1 MERPIAAFWQ
11 QAILFRLLLPL
22 CLGITGASY
31 LPPERWKTIAAA
43 ICIACL
49 LLLTLFRD
57 ATHSKTV
64 GFLIFM
70 CCCSLGV
77 WLRCREYRAP
87 DPHTLQASEEPCR
100 CYIIKAFPPKNNYQK
115 FEAII
120 LGNKHVSFQNTT
132 ALLYVAAGNRLASG
146 DSILVPAR
154 WQRIR
159 NSGVPGDFDIAGY
172 YASKQIYLRSFCKMR
187 EVIVFGHNKWRE
199 RNWLQ
204 AIGRHAAAVLDS
216 SIEDRTGKALLKAM
230 LLGDETEI
238 DPETREAYS
247 DTGII
252 HIVSISGA
260 HVALLFALIQYALFW
275 LSGKYKKIYLF
286 LLSSVLI
293 FSYVSMAGAPSS
305 AVRAAAMF
313 FLVQLGILS
322 GQKNNPLNQLCAA
335 AFIMLLFRPLWL
347 YNIGFQLSF
356 LAVSSLMIF
365 YAPLIRL
372 WPAKNKGAI
381 ALRNAIA
388 ASIAAEILVAP
399 LVAYYFHSF
408 PLLFLPANLI
418 AALGMTLLES
428 MGIALL
434 LFHKIGLLASA
445 LADAITVVSQLFHLL
460 IHYLQNASF
469 DALKRIYLS
478 LPALLCCY
486 LLIAASY
493 QIIKRKSRK
502 AFLLVLLCLLALSGF
517 HCRYI
522 FQGSTKE
529 LLVLWWQAKSPNA
542 IVMKSGKARLLQGM
556 NCNQRT
562 VQQLLIAN
570 NARVPDAMLKQGFI
584 VSNKQCILIDSN
596 CLPHTNLHTDIVIL
610 NAAQFVNN
618 PETFL
623 NNLHTK
629 TIVLAKYLP
638 AKSVLD
644 WRNECSSRGIRLH
657 YLPSDGAF
665 VWPAQ

>member
-1 MERPIAAFWQ
+1 
-11 QAILFRLLLPL
+11 
-22 CLGITGASY
+22 
-31 LPPERWKTIAAA
+31 
-43 ICIACL
+43 
-49 LLLTLFRD
+49 
-57 ATHSKTV
+57 
-64 GFLIFM
+64 
-70 CCCSLGV
+70 V

-87 DPHTLQASEEPCR
+87 DPLALRPSDEGSI
-100 CYIIKAFPPKNNYQK
+100 CYITKALPPKNDQRK
-115 FEAII
+115 LEVLI
-120 LGNKHVSFQNTT
+120 LGRGKRPMKKT
-132 ALLYVAAGNRLASG
+132 AAVLYVASGSQLQSG
-146 DSILVPAR
+146 DSLLVPHR
-154 WQRIR
+154 WKRIR

-187 EVIVFGHNKWRE
+187 EVIVCGHNKRLQ

-204 AIGRHAAAVLDS
+204 AISSRAAGVLDR
-216 SIEDRTGKALLKAM
+216 SIQDPTGKALLKAM

-252 HIVSISGA
+252 HIISISGA

-275 LSGKYKKIYLF
+275 VSGKHKKIYLF
-286 LLSSVLI
+286 LLSSILI

-347 YNIGFQLSF
+347 YHIGFQLSF
-356 LAVSSLMIF
+356 LAVSSLMIY

-445 LADAITVVSQLFHLL
+445 LADAITVISQLFHLL

-486 LLIAASY
+486 LLIVASY
-493 QIIKRKSRK
+493 QLIKRKSRK
-502 AFLLVLLCLLALSGF
+502 AVLVLLLCLSVLSGI
-517 HCRYI
+517 HCMYI
-522 FQGSTKE
+522 VQGSTKE
-529 LLVLWWQAKSPNA
+529 LLVLWWQAKGPNA
-542 IVMKSGKARLLQGM
+542 IVMKSGKARRLQGI

-562 VQQLLIAN
+562 IQQLLIAN

-584 VSNKQCILIDSN
+584 VSNQRCILIDSN

-610 NAAQFVNN
+610 NAAQYVNN
-618 PETFL
+618 PETLL

-638 AKSVLD
+638 AKSVMD
-644 WRNECSSRGIRLH
+644 WRRICRSKGIRFH